1 MDIVFWD
8 TKEIQIER
16 LRERTFDDLC
26 VMIPLTKHK
35 WVITNKRDVIGVDLY
50 KEKLF
55 INGEDMFE
63 KAHTGIRN
71 TIRSNIL
78 GRSKRKLDY
87 RKSSEHTI
95 VGENY
100 IAVRAKTGIHTFRF
114 DTTTNTFSKFQKI
127 GNLLMLLSV
136 KFIIEFYST

>member
-1 MDIVFWD
+1 
-8 TKEIQIER
+8 
-16 LRERTFDDLC
+16 
-26 VMIPLTKHK
+26 MIPLTKHK

-136 KFIIEFYST
+136 KLIIEFYST